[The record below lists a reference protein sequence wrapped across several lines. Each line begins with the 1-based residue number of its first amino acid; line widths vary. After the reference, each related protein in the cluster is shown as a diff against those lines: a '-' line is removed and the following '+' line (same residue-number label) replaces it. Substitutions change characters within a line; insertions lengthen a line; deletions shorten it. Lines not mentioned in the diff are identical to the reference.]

1 MNNIVNI
8 KDKRTRSIAENYTN
22 LCQQSRTRFSDLKAF
37 NGQNFESNEWRYYG
51 ETLYFSTIQGS
62 RSNKR
67 LEWPD
72 EINKTIK
79 SFIINQLWGTR
90 TRKTPLSA
98 SRVIS
103 LRHIGPYIIEAK
115 AMKIEDFTHDLYI
128 SIYNIILENYD
139 RPQVPLQDL
148 NLYLRYLQ
156 QENLLTTQ
164 IDIISP
170 AKHKATQEKQGSPAL
185 KEKMP
190 IPELVRAIV
199 QLKWA
204 VEDQFDESD
213 RATSDLLSI
222 YTQAFQYSMGLRIGE
237 VLRLPVDCLQEVNGE
252 LMCKVWTEKGMTPH
266 SRYIPLVWRPL
277 LLAVVKEIQN
287 ITRPYRDNA
296 KELETTKSL
305 TTVRDRLDKFI
316 KGRRSN
322 ANELLTELDVF
333 LIEKK
338 LEAQKAWALK
348 KEINPTSEYTLIEL
362 AEILPISSASKT
374 TAMMMKAYSSWG
386 IELTIRP
393 LDAKR
398 NKYSVRGQAIVDFI
412 NFHIDQRIN
421 NITEQELLTVIHGK
435 QINRQVSGD
444 KTISKLSK
452 TGEGGTAA
460 CYTFAPST
468 FEGKGRAPALITR
481 SDAAKKL
488 TEYAHGGFDIE
499 KNIDVI
505 TFREIFPELILL
517 TTNSKNKD
525 FKKLNPDF
533 EISNKQKITVKVKTD
548 NSHIR
553 YSVNEGFTISQQSIE
568 GYIYNKFI
576 DNNFALEKELHEF
589 NTEDVKADFDPKAI
603 TIESKSFSRE
613 QKISEFLFLRADIGS
628 GSANPLSPEML
639 GYKAVMYFFMG
650 NDRYPNAF
658 KKYGLDIADHITDSW
673 QSHKGRH
680 WQTSSLFR
688 AGVQPAIVN
697 KWMGRTDLQG
707 AHYDHNTGTER
718 AKLVGAAML
727 EDQNRFVGEI
737 PQKVRQWL
745 ADEIPESDI
754 SAYLEQSMQTIQ
766 FTPIGYCSSSLHLN
780 PCELNLKCLVGTD
793 GNGCKHFVFD
803 LKDESQRTRLIAEKD
818 KSEAELTR
826 LLDVYDSGVLAAEM
840 HIKHHLGI
848 VKNASITIEKAEALL
863 GTTFTGSKN
872 EFLPFLEDGSFPDD
886 CPFQCGDDQ

>member
-8 KDKRTRSIAENYTN
+8 NDKRTRSIAENYTN
-22 LCQQSRTRFSDLKAF
+22 LCKQSRTRFSDLKAF
-37 NGQNFESNEWRYYG
+37 NGQDFESNEWRYYG

-72 EINKTIK
+72 EINETIK
-79 SFIINQLWGTR
+79 SFIINQLWGKR

-115 AMKIEDFTHDLYI
+115 AMKLEDFTHDLYTLI
-128 SIYNIILENYD
+128 FNIFLENYD

-156 QENLLTTQ
+156 QENLLKTQ

-170 AKHKATQEKQGSPAL
+170 AKHKASQEKQGEPAL

-204 VEDQFDESD
+204 VEDQFDGSD
-213 RATSDLLSI
+213 RAISDLLSV

-266 SRYIPLVWRPL
+266 SRYVPLVWRPL
-277 LLAVVKEIQN
+277 LLEVVQKIQN
-287 ITRPYRDNA
+287 ITLPYRDNA
-296 KELETTKSL
+296 KELESTKSL
-305 TTVRDRLDKFI
+305 TTVSDRLDNFI
-316 KGRRSN
+316 KDRRSN
-322 ANELLTELDVF
+322 ANELLTELDAF

-338 LEAQKAWALK
+338 SEAQKAWTLK
-348 KEINPTSEYTLIEL
+348 KEINPISEYTLVEL
-362 AEILPISSASKT
+362 ADILPISSASKT
-374 TAMMMKAYSSWG
+374 TAMMTKAYSSWEL
-386 IELTIRP
+386 ELTIKP

-398 NKYSVRGQAIVDFI
+398 NKYSVRGQAILDFI
-412 NFHIDQRIN
+412 NFHIEQRIN
-421 NITEQELLTVIHGK
+421 NLTEQELLSVIHGK
-435 QINRQVSGD
+435 QINRQISGD

-460 CYTFAPST
+460 CYTFSPST
-468 FEGKGRAPALITR
+468 FSGKGRAPALITR
-481 SDAAKKL
+481 SDAAEKL
-488 TEYAHGGFDIE
+488 TEYAHGCFDIE
-499 KNIDVI
+499 KSIDVI
-505 TFREIFPELILL
+505 TFREIFPEIVLL

-553 YSVNEGFTISQQSIE
+553 YSVNEGFTISQQSIKS
-568 GYIYNKFI
+568 YIYNKFI

-589 NTEDVKADFDPKAI
+589 NNEDIKADFDPKAI

-658 KKYGLDIADHITDSW
+658 KKYGLDIADHIADSW

-718 AKLVGAAML
+718 AKLVGSAML
-727 EDQNRFVGEI
+727 EDQNRFIGEI
-737 PQKVRQWL
+737 PQKVRQWV

-754 SAYLEQSMQTIQ
+754 SAYLEQTMQTIQ

-780 PCELNLKCLVGTD
+780 PCELNLKCLVGTN

-826 LLDVYDSGVLAAEM
+826 LLNIYEQGVLAAEM
-840 HIKHHLGI
+840 HIKHHLEI
-848 VKNASITIEKAEALL
+848 VKNANTTIEKAEALL
-863 GTTFTGSKN
+863 GTTFSDSKN
-872 EFLPFLEDGSFPDD
+872 ELLPFLEEGSFPDD
-886 CPFQCGDDQ
+886 CPFQCGDDE